1 MPIAWFLPLT
11 QCYCISVLQK
21 THPTNLSVNLLLFH
35 CPSLLPCFRSTL
47 ASWSLAST
55 TIECPLKHT
64 THLSQCTSACSRHA
78 PTMFP
83 LALKF
88 EWFPSQRILVLLCFA
103 INIAYLHAP
112 VVFPLALWF
121 QHFRLA
127 LQFECFPPQR
137 FFILLPFLTLHHCS
151 SPHTCHVSTCTL
163 ISMFPNCTSIWIF
176 STSMILCLVTL
187 CHCSLPY
194 TLYSTCTSIS
204 TFPTCTSI

>member
-1 MPIAWFLPLT
+1 MCF
-11 QCYCISVLQK
+11 
-21 THPTNLSVNLLLFH
+21 TNASNNFE
-35 CPSLLPCFRSTL
+35 REL
-47 ASWSLAST
+47 AS
-55 TIECPLKHT
+55 
-64 THLSQCTSACSRHA
+64 
-78 PTMFP
+78 FP
-83 LALKF
+83 LSFAVSL
-88 EWFPSQRILVLLCFA
+88 FPLDSCFLVTCLNNYSMSPQAHHSPVTMHVCLFSLCTK
-103 INIAYLHAP
+103 IAYLHAP
-112 VVFPLALWF
+112 AVFPLALWF
-121 QHFRLA
+121 QHFQLA